1 MRTPEKVVDA
11 AFEALNLEDWAR
23 LADLCDPVSLRAF
36 KREML
41 EDFCGSGDRDESTSE
56 VDVVEEENPEIR
68 AAIEHDI
75 AILREWWSSPANRV
89 SNEFASVETVD
100 ELREMDPGK
109 MFARWLQARKPA
121 LEGDR
126 DRDPGEDWKRQ
137 KARASEKT
145 TRAFLHTT
153 LGSVLGRWFVETCCQ
168 PAFLTHRQSAVG

>member
-68 AAIEHDI
+68 AAIEHDL
-75 AILREWWSSPANRV
+75 AILREWVQS
-89 SNEFASVETVD
+89 
-100 ELREMDPGK
+100 
-109 MFARWLQARKPA
+109 RKP
-121 LEGDR
+121 
-126 DRDPGEDWKRQ
+126 GE
-137 KARASEKT
+137 
-145 TRAFLHTT
+145 
-153 LGSVLGRWFVETCCQ
+153 
-168 PAFLTHRQSAVG
+168 